1 MLYINQLMEKSKN
14 NSKFNYSTKLKIGN
28 SAAQN
33 IEEKGGFELQNPKV
47 ARSATAAPNIQ
58 PINNDLLTSA
68 MTEEVKVME
77 DNKVKLNERGE
88 KTDNL
93 LKKVQD
99 MELASELYLKNAK
112 ALAE

>member
-1 MLYINQLMEKSKN
+1 M
-14 NSKFNYSTKLKIGN
+14 
-28 SAAQN
+28 
-33 IEEKGGFELQNPKV
+33 QNPKNT
-47 ARSATAAPNIQ
+47 RSATTAVNQKPA
-58 PINNDLLTSA
+58 NNDLLASA

-99 MELASELYLKNAK
+99 MELASELYL
-112 ALAE
+112 

>member
-1 MLYINQLMEKSKN
+1 
-14 NSKFNYSTKLKIGN
+14 
-28 SAAQN
+28 
-33 IEEKGGFELQNPKV
+33 
-47 ARSATAAPNIQ
+47 
-58 PINNDLLTSA
+58 

>member
-1 MLYINQLMEKSKN
+1 M
-14 NSKFNYSTKLKIGN
+14 
-28 SAAQN
+28 
-33 IEEKGGFELQNPKV
+33 QNPKN
-47 ARSATAAPNIQ
+47 ARSATTVNQKASS
-58 PINNDLLTSA
+58 NDPLVSA
-68 MTEEVKVME
+68 MSEEVKMME

-99 MELASELYLKNAK
+99 MELASEIYLQNAK

>member
-1 MLYINQLMEKSKN
+1 MGYINHLMEKSKN
-14 NSKFNYSTKLKIGN
+14 NSKYNYSTKLKIGN
-28 SAAQN
+28 NVSQN
-33 IEEKGGFELQNPKV
+33 IGVGFEMQNPKN
-47 ARSATAAPNIQ
+47 ARSATTVNQKAS
-58 PINNDLLTSA
+58 NNDPLVSA
-68 MTEEVKVME
+68 MSEEVKMME

-99 MELASELYLKNAK
+99 MELASEIYLQNAK